1 MREVFVKC
9 VTVEPVT
16 SRYLLILE
24 TKDGSYYLSIHI
36 GVLEAETI
44 FSHLNSFIPPRPM
57 TFDFFRELIENIKD
71 FSVTKVVVDDF
82 DKGIYKAKVYIKND
96 GLEKF
101 IDCRPSDA
109 IALATKIG
117 ADIFVKESILTDKKC
132 ISKDCLKSSE
142 RELLEQII
150 TDNATTFWNV

>member
-1 MREVFVKC
+1 MREVSVKC

-24 TKDGSYYLSIHI
+24 TKDGFYYLPIHI

-44 FSHLNSFIPPRPM
+44 FSHLNSLIPPRPM
-57 TFDFFRELIENIKD
+57 TFDFFSEIIRSVKD
-71 FSVTKVVVDDF
+71 LSVTRVVIDDF
-82 DKGIYKAKVYIKND
+82 EKGIYKAKVYLKNG
-96 GLEKF
+96 GLEKWV
-101 IDCRPSDA
+101 DCRPSDA

-117 ADIFVKESILTDKKC
+117 ASIFVNESILKDKKC

-142 RELLEQII
+142 KELLEKII
-150 TDNATTFWNV
+150 TDNTTTFWNV